1 MSDKFHPRRFP
12 VPRSR
17 SMRFPSQRTRARHIL
32 LALLVVFVFLSF
44 RATKFP
50 GPGPIPRKSSSAIQA
65 SFLPESAP
73 ARSARL
79 QRQGQVKDVFKHAW
93 KGYKEHAWLHDE
105 VSPISGGHQD
115 TFVGWAATLVD
126 ALDTLYIM
134 DLQDEFEDALKA
146 LEKIDFSKPNA
157 NRVPVFETTI
167 RYLGGLLGA
176 WDVSGH
182 KYPILLEKATQLGD
196 FLYKAFDTEN
206 GIPVP
211 YYSWK
216 SHGSKKL
223 LGEKGVIVSQIGSLS
238 LEFIRLSQ
246 ATGDPKYAAVIQNVT
261 DQLESTQNTTA
272 LPGMWPTHVDCTGPT
287 LSFAA
292 SNAFTLGALA
302 GMSSWC
308 IKWPIC

>member
-1 MSDKFHPRRFP
+1 MNDKSHRRRFP
-12 VPRSR
+12 IPRSR
-17 SMRFPSQRTRARHIL
+17 SMRFPPQRARVRHIV
-32 LALLVVFVFLSF
+32 LALLVLFVFLSF

-50 GPGPIPRKSSSAIQA
+50 APGVLSRKSSSTIQA
-65 SFLPESAP
+65 SFLPESAV
-73 ARSARL
+73 ARSVRL
-79 QRQGQVKDVFKHAW
+79 QRQGQVKDAFQHAW

-105 VSPISGGHQD
+105 VSPISGGHKD

-134 DLQDEFEDALKA
+134 GLQDEFEDALKA
-146 LEKIDFSKPNA
+146 LEKVDFSKPNA

-196 FLYKAFDTEN
+196 FLYRAFDTES

-211 YYSWK
+211 YYPWK

-223 LGEKGVIVSQIGSLS
+223 PGEKGVIVSQIGSLS

-246 ATGDPKYAAVIQNVT
+246 VTGDAKYAAAIQNVT
-261 DQLESTQNTTA
+261 DQLEYTQNSTA

-287 LSFAA
+287 LSFSA
-292 SNAFTLGALA
+292 SNSFTLGALA
-302 GMSSWC
+302 GKLPSCRMT
-308 IKWPIC
+308 